1 MSETPAR
8 RKAALWV
15 LIVFLLGAALGVIL
29 GYGYAYRSVSAANAP
44 VPEPVRRARRVEQ
57 MTRDLNLTSDQAKQ
71 LDAILLQWHAEVKT
85 IHNQADAQFEAERQ
99 KGRNQ
104 IRAILTPEQK
114 PKFEEFLRKLDEERK
129 KNAPK

>member
-1 MSETPAR
+1 MNETPAR

-15 LIVFLLGAALGVIL
+15 LIVFLLGAALGIIL

-44 VPEPVRRARRVEQ
+44 APEPVRRARRVEQ
-57 MTRDLNLTSDQAKQ
+57 MTRDLNLTSEQAKQ
-71 LDAILLQWHAEVKT
+71 LDAILLQWHTEVKA
-85 IHNQADAQFEAERQ
+85 IHEQADVQFEAERQ

-114 PKFEEFLRKLDEERK
+114 PKFEDFLRKLDEERK